1 MNNSTSHS
9 LAVKT
14 PLSRLY
20 LALFSAPLLLFLPAD
35 IVRAAD
41 AFLMATR
48 VLPKRWVT
56 PVMCM
61 LDVINAEI
69 C

>member
-20 LALFSAPLLLFLPAD
+20 LALFSAPLLLFYLPMSR
-35 IVRAAD
+35 VQPMP
-41 AFLMATR
+41 FLMASR

-56 PVMCM
+56 PEMFM
-61 LDVINAEI
+61 LDVTNAET

>member
-14 PLSRLY
+14 PLSGLY
-20 LALFSAPLLLFLPAD
+20 LALFSAPLLLLSPAD
-35 IVRAAD
+35 FARAAD
-41 AFLMATR
+41 AILMATH

-56 PVMCM
+56 PETFT
-61 LDVINAEI
+61 LDAINAET